1 MPRVVRV
8 TQEQG
13 AMPTAAN
20 PEGRIYNLSVGKY
33 DVAVRVGPSYA
44 TQREQSA
51 QAMMELI
58 RVYPPAAPVLG
69 DLLVKAMDWPG
80 ADEAARRIQM
90 LQRMEMQRAGF
101 VPPPQPGVPAVA
113 GAPSPPAP
121 VPGAP
126 APVPGAP
133 QMPSAPKPLDAA
145 TLQAAMSAMQT
156 A

>member
-13 AMPTAAN
+13 TMPTAAN
-20 PEGRIYNLSVGKY
+20 PEGRIYNLSVGRY

-113 GAPSPPAP
+113 GTPSAS
-121 VPGAP
+121 

-133 QMPSAPKPLDAA
+133 QTPGASPSLDEA
-145 TLQAAMSAMQT
+145 TLQAAMSAMQ
-156 A
+156 AA

>member
-1 MPRVVRV
+1 
-8 TQEQG
+8 
-13 AMPTAAN
+13 MPTAAN

-80 ADEAARRIQM
+80 ADEAARRIQL
-90 LQRMEMQRAGF
+90 LQRMEMQRAGLA
-101 VPPPQPGVPAVA
+101 PLPQPGVPAVA
-113 GAPSPPAP
+113 G
-121 VPGAP
+121 

-133 QMPSAPKPLDAA
+133 QMPSAPPSLDEA
-145 TLQAAMSAMQT
+145 TLQAAMSAMQ
-156 A
+156 AA